1 MNKHDPLNRKCLQN
15 CVVNRGARVSC
26 AHLHHDCTCPAQKED
41 PFSDFMKSQGINVV
55 DVTPTQKEECRND
68 RNLEMIGV
76 ISLFQSK
83 VYDTEQ
89 LYKEMEEI
97 FKKDCLSQ
105 ISQAEARG
113 REDTITAFEEWAK
126 KYRIFTSTCGHTG
139 DEEKGYQKG
148 LTAGESLFQADL
160 LKFADSLKKKHET
173 N

>member
-1 MNKHDPLNRKCLQN
+1 MTTKHTGEECEICPP
-15 CVVNRGARVSC
+15 GT
-26 AHLHHDCTCPAQKED
+26 HIIDCTCPAQKED
-41 PFSDFMKSQGINVV
+41 PFSDFMKTQGVNVV
-55 DVTPTQKEECRND
+55 DVTPTQKEEWEQEYIT
-68 RNLEMIGV
+68 LIGTLMELSAFSAY
-76 ISLFQSK
+76 ISSFHHAK
-83 VYDTEQ
+83 TVEF
-89 LYKEMEEI
+89 I
-97 FKKDCLSQ
+97 RSQ

-160 LKFADSLKKKHET
+160 LSFADSLKKKHET